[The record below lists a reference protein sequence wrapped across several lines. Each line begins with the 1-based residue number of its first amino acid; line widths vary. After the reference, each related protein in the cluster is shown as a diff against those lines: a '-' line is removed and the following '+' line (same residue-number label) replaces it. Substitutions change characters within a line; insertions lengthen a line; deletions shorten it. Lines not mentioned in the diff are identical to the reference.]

1 MKPKSGSL
9 ADLHSPSPPVG
20 ARKRIAIVDDHEVV
34 REGMRLLI
42 DSTSGLC
49 VCAEAGE
56 ANQARQV
63 IEASQPD
70 LAVID
75 LSLADSSG
83 LELVKWLKSHLP
95 AIRVI
100 VASMHE
106 EKLYGARALR
116 AGAHGYVAKSRPAR
130 TILDAI
136 RHVLGGA
143 LYFSQELTASVMRHA
158 ASGGDPGMSAIQLF
172 SDRELEV
179 FRRIGQ
185 GLTSKEI
192 AQALHLSV
200 STVDTYRERLKVKL
214 GAHHSAELAYQATRW
229 VLENP

>member
-1 MKPKSGSL
+1 MSSKLLDP
-9 ADLHSPSPPVG
+9 HSPVPRGSEPYRVL
-20 ARKRIAIVDDHEVV
+20 IVDDHEVV

-42 DSTSGLC
+42 DAAPDLR
-49 VCAEAGE
+49 VCAEA
-56 ANQARQV
+56 ADASQARRAIAEQH
-63 IEASQPD
+63 PD

-75 LSLADSSG
+75 LSLGEGTG
-83 LELVKWLKSHLP
+83 LELVRWIKLNCPNMS
-95 AIRVI
+95 AV

-106 EKLYGARALR
+106 EKLYGVRALR
-116 AGAHGYVAKSRPAR
+116 AGARGYVAKSRPAR

-136 RHVLGGA
+136 RQVLMGE
-143 LYFSQELTASVMRHA
+143 LYFSKELMDSVMRNA
-158 ASGGDPGMSAIQLF
+158 AERGDPQMSVIELL

-185 GLTSKEI
+185 GSTSKEI
-192 AQALHLSV
+192 ARALHLSV

-214 GAHHSAELAYQATRW
+214 GVNRSAELAYRATRW